1 MKYVIGVDGGGT
13 KTKAAAYTLDDKEI
27 GKSHAGFGNLLL
39 HFDKAVSNIIY
50 AIEQCKSSINEQ
62 NASEECLCIYLG
74 AAGMETGDYKEK
86 LETLLTEKL
95 NCKVQAFNDSV
106 LAHAAIHKGEDGI
119 LTISGTGSISYGLY
133 KGKKATTGGWGHI
146 LGDEGSGYY
155 IALEAF
161 KRITLEE
168 DLGLVKSELTR
179 TIMSML
185 NIEKANDMKEFI
197 YSASKADIAAYTPI
211 VVELAKSSELN
222 SIRILKQAGKELA
235 LMTERLHKK
244 IGINE
249 PINIGIKGSVLAN
262 VDIVKEEFRNYFE
275 INLPSVTIITED
287 ISSTKGAC
295 YLHRRKE
302 NRCI

>member
-1 MKYVIGVDGGGT
+1 MKYIIGVDGGGT
-13 KTKAAAYTLDDKEI
+13 KTKAAAYNLDDIEI
-27 GKSHAGFGNLLL
+27 GNGHAGFGNLLL
-39 HFDKAVSNIIY
+39 DFDLAVRNIVD
-50 AIEQCKSSINEQ
+50 AIEQCKSSIKEIITT
-62 NASEECLCIYLG
+62 EECLCIYLG
-74 AAGMETGDYKEK
+74 AAGMEAGDYKEK
-86 LETLLTEKL
+86 LETLLTEKF

-119 LTISGTGSISYGLY
+119 LTISGTGSICYGLY
-133 KGKKATTGGWGHI
+133 KGKEATTGGWGHI

-179 TIMSML
+179 TIMTML

-197 YSASKADIAAYTPI
+197 YSASKADIAAYTPV

-235 LMTERLHKK
+235 LMTERLYKK
-244 IGINE
+244 IGIKD
-249 PINIGIKGSVLAN
+249 PINIGVKGSVLVN
-262 VDIVKEEFRNYFE
+262 VDIVKEEFRNYFK
-275 INLPSVTIITED
+275 INLPSATIITED

-295 YLHRRKE
+295 YLHRKE
-302 NRCI
+302 EKGCI